1 MKRLLTCCLALA
13 AALPAALTGG
23 CELLSPTDAAIEH
36 YVRGQMAM
44 ERQDY
49 ELALAELAEA
59 VRRDPELSLAH
70 AAIGDIRRKQG
81 NYAGAAAAYVQ
92 ACRSNPY
99 AFRPHYN
106 LGVTYQFLAN
116 AAKTAETAG
125 KFLRKAVVVYLRAV
139 TLKPGDFD
147 ANLNLSACYFQE
159 GKYDLAEQ
167 YCLAAIRINPKNP
180 FAHSN
185 LGVIYDAQNRPYDA
199 IRAYKASLELDVH
212 QPKLLMNL
220 GSTYLRLRRVKD
232 ALRAF
237 ELAAKEAPDSSAP
250 WEQIGACYYH
260 QKRWDE
266 ALAAYREALRRNPRS
281 AAAHRGV
288 GVVYMTRF
296 VLEGRDPDLREKALD
311 AWNRSLELDSNQPD
325 LLRLVRKYTPAPA
338 LPQL

>member
-1 MKRLLTCCLALA
+1 MRRLLRACLAVA
-13 AALPAALTGG
+13 VALSGTLTVG
-23 CELLSPTDAAIEH
+23 CELVSPADAAIEH
-36 YVRGQMAM
+36 YVRGQLAM

-49 ELALAELAEA
+49 ELALAELAKA
-59 VRRDPELSLAH
+59 VRKDPQLSLAH

-81 NYAGAAAAYVQ
+81 NYAGAADAYEQ
-92 ACRSNPY
+92 ACRCNPY

-106 LGVTYQFLAN
+106 LGVTYQFLAG
-116 AAKTAETAG
+116 AARTAEAAG
-125 KFLRKAVVVYLRAV
+125 RYLRKAVIVYLRAV

-167 YCLAAIRINPKNP
+167 YCLAAVRINPKNP
-180 FAHSN
+180 YAHSN

-199 IRAYKASLELDVH
+199 IRAYKASLELDVR

-237 ELAAKEAPDSSAP
+237 ELAAKEDPTSAAP
-250 WEQIGACYYH
+250 WEQIGACHYH

-266 ALAAYREALRRNPRS
+266 ALSAYQEALRRDPRS
-281 AAAHRGV
+281 AAAYRGV

-296 VLEGRDPDLREKALD
+296 VLEGKEPDLREKALD

-325 LLRLVRKYTPAPA
+325 LLRLVRKYTPAPT